1 MKKLFSK
8 LMLPILALGMLVGCD
23 DVPSPY
29 YILMPEEE
37 NYEFT
42 GEGNHK
48 EPYTVN
54 DALFLINN
62 GTYSSRKVYVKGIV
76 VQIDPVDDSF
86 SRYHNLTY
94 YIASE
99 DDIEED
105 GSVKQ
110 RLEVYRGLGLAGKD
124 FGSPDD
130 LKVGDEVIVWGQLT
144 LYNNTPEITQGSWL
158 CALNGQDAGPFE
170 SEEEPNGEGTYDSP
184 YNVARAQEMIS
195 TGNFSDKPVFVHGIV
210 SRVDEP
216 KEDEFARYHNLTYY
230 ISDDGTSTGQ
240 LEVYR
245 GMGLSGNGFENPDD
259 LKPGDEVTIYGTL
272 TLFNSTPE
280 ITQGSFLVQLNDQK
294 VADPSAAS
302 EAKGSGTLED
312 PYNPAAANEVA
323 EKLSA
328 GGKSENVYVKGIVSS
343 IKENYDSGFGNG
355 TFYISEDG
363 STVSQ
368 FYVFQAN
375 YLGNTKWTQN
385 SGDVLKVGDEVV
397 IYGKLMKYTSNYGTT
412 LETAKGEAYLYSLN
426 GKTVEP
432 VPEPEPSG
440 SGTLNHPYNS
450 VAANNFA
457 SKLSSTEKSDDVYVK
472 GKVVSIKENYQKNSQ
487 FGNATFYISDDGTPA
502 GQFYCFRVLYLGNEK
517 YVDGDVLKVGD
528 DVVICGKLVNYQG
541 NTPETSQNEA
551 YLYSLNGKTSVNN
564 GPSAGT
570 GEGTYAS
577 PYDVTAAL
585 SLYADG
591 KTPKAGYVKGY
602 VVGYCNSR
610 SLTANTAVFGGITP
624 NDNMPNNILIADSQ
638 DETDYTKCVA
648 VQLPTD
654 EFKRALA
661 PFVDATV
668 NLSAYKRQVTLYGTI
683 DKAFQ
688 VCGVTNLSYAEINYD
703 TQVQTVGTKPEVKKR
718 KNRR

>member
-48 EPYTVN
+48 EPYT
-54 DALFLINN
+54 
-62 GTYSSRKVYVKGIV
+62 
-76 VQIDPVDDSF
+76 
-86 SRYHNLTY
+86 
-94 YIASE
+94 
-99 DDIEED
+99 
-105 GSVKQ
+105 
-110 RLEVYRGLGLAGKD
+110 YRGLGLAGKD

-245 GMGLSGNGFENPDD
+245 GLGLSGNGFAKPDD

-294 VADPSAAS
+294 VADPSATS

-323 EKLSA
+323 GKLDA
-328 GGKSENVYVKGIVSS
+328 NGKSENVYVKGIVSS
-343 IKENYDSGFGNG
+343 IKENYDSGFGNA

-363 STVSQ
+363 GTISQ

-375 YLGNTKWTQN
+375 YLGNMKWTQN

-397 IYGKLMKYTSNYGTT
+397 IYGKLVNYQGNTP
-412 LETAKGEAYLYSLN
+412 ETAKGEAYLYSLN
-426 GKTVEP
+426 GQTVEP

-502 GQFYCFRVLYLGNEK
+502 GEFLCFRVLYLGNEK

-585 SLYADG
+585 SLYADS